1 MSAQQEEQFIA
12 FEDNNVDEV
21 MQILSLMS
29 SEDKDKAKEG
39 LEAANK

>member
-1 MSAQQEEQFIA
+1 MFAQKEEEFIA
-12 FEDNNVDEV
+12 FENNNVDEV

-29 SEDKDKAKEG
+29 SEDKDQAKEG